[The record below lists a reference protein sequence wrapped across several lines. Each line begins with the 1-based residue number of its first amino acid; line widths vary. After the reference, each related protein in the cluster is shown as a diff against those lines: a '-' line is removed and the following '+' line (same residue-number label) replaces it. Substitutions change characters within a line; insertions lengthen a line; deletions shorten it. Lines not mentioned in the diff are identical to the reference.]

1 MTESEKINLLNEV
14 KRRFKARQDRNLDR
28 LFDYISEK
36 FIDKQPEFTST
47 ADEKD
52 LTPPFN

>member
-47 ADEKD
+47 ADEED